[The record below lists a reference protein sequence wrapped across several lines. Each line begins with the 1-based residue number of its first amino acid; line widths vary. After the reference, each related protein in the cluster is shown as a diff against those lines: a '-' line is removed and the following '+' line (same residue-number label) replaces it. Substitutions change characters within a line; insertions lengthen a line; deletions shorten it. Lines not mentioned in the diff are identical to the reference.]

1 MSWVVSLF
9 LDEPEQLPE
18 PRARIDKTGPHG
30 EEFSSDEET
39 TYPLCGH

>member
-18 PRARIDKTGPHG
+18 PQARIRKTGPHG
-30 EEFSSDEET
+30 EKPAAHEET
-39 TYPLCGH
+39 IALLCGY